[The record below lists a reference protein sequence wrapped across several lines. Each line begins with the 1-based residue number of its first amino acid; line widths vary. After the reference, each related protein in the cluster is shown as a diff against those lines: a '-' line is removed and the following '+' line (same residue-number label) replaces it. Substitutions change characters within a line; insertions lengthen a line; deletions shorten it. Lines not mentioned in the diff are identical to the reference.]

1 MIGTIEN
8 EPALT
13 ELCVDYSRAKEPLRE
28 YVRDSLTR
36 YLSQLKGHNVTDLY
50 ALVMNEVEVPLLE
63 TVLRH
68 THGNQSKA
76 AKILGMS
83 RGTLRKKLKHYD
95 IE

>member
-1 MIGTIEN
+1 MGKIEQ
-8 EPALT
+8 EPALV

-28 YVRDSLTR
+28 CVRDSLDN
-36 YLSQLKGHNVTDLY
+36 YLAQLKGHRVTDLY
-50 ALVMNEVEVPLLE
+50 ELVMKQVEVPLLE

-76 AKILGMS
+76 AKVLGIS
-83 RGTLRKKLKHYD
+83 RGTLRKKLKHYE

>member
-1 MIGTIEN
+1 MGKIEQ
-8 EPALT
+8 EPPRV

-28 YVRDSLTR
+28 CVRDSLDH
-36 YLSQLKGHNVTDLY
+36 YLAQLKGHPVTDLY
-50 ALVMNEVEVPLLE
+50 ELVMNQVEVPLLE

-76 AKILGMS
+76 AQVLGIS
-83 RGTLRKKLKHYD
+83 RGTLRKKLQHYE

>member
-1 MIGTIEN
+1 MGTIEK
-8 EPALT
+8 EPALV
-13 ELCVDYSRAKEPLRE
+13 ELCVDYSRAKEPLHE
-28 YVRDSLTR
+28 CVRDSLNH
-36 YLSQLKGHNVTDLY
+36 YLSQLKGHDVTDLY
-50 ALVMNEVEVPLLE
+50 ELVMNEVEVPLLE

-76 AKILGMS
+76 AKVLGMS